1 MGQATQE
8 LLIPF
13 LGALQASVAVLLT
26 ISVGVIASQ
35 FQLIGIDSSKEISK
49 VAVRLFLPALLIVN
63 VGSQLHSDTAFRYVP
78 IVIWSIFYQLASLAV
93 GVAASKFFKLPKWV
107 TPAFAF
113 NNTTSLPLLLVQSLD
128 AAGILSGL
136 DSSSGVVDRAKSYF
150 LVNAMISNSLT
161 FALGPKF
168 LDCPDDI
175 EASDPKDPMNNR
187 HHAEELESQQEE
199 DVQENEETSL
209 LPQRA
214 ARHTTRGAYS
224 ILARCQTAF
233 AALPT
238 PVQETLSF
246 LSMFLN
252 PPFIG
257 TCIGA
262 LIGLVPALHTLFFED
277 QQHGG
282 YLNAWLTAALK
293 NVGELF
299 AALQVIVVGIKLS
312 SSLLKWKKG
321 ESSGHMPWDL
331 GWSSRLCALFCG
343 RPSLSRSFTLL
354 RQRRG
359 PWIKIPFCDV
369 SGADE
374 TQKLSIAKFLTVQ
387 VTRHG
392 DDPHATCTADAT
404 KWDAEE
410 PCSASSHTPSTVGAC
425 NDLHTMTKG
434 PSAVANV
441 ALTIIG
447 M

>member
-1 MGQATQE
+1 
-8 LLIPF
+8 
-13 LGALQASVAVLLT
+13 
-26 ISVGVIASQ
+26 
-35 FQLIGIDSSKEISK
+35 
-49 VAVRLFLPALLIVN
+49 
-63 VGSQLHSDTAFRYVP
+63 
-78 IVIWSIFYQLASLAV
+78 
-93 GVAASKFFKLPKWV
+93 
-107 TPAFAF
+107 
-113 NNTTSLPLLLVQSLD
+113 
-128 AAGILSGL
+128 
-136 DSSSGVVDRAKSYF
+136 
-150 LVNAMISNSLT
+150 MISNSLT

-187 HHAEELESQQEE
+187 DHAEELESQQEE

-238 PVQETLSF
+238 WVQETLSF

-321 ESSGHMPWDL
+321 ESSGHMPW
-331 GWSSRLCALFCG
+331 
-343 RPSLSRSFTLL
+343 
-354 RQRRG
+354 G
-359 PWIKIPFCDV
+359 PWVVVTLVRFVLWPAIAIPLIYVFATKTGTLDQDPILWFAMMLMPTGPPALSITAMADV

-374 TQKLSIAKFLTVQ
+374 TQKLSLAKFLTVISI
-387 VTRHG
+387 V
-392 DDPHATCTADAT
+392 
-404 KWDAEE
+404 
-410 PCSASSHTPSTVGAC
+410 S
-425 NDLHTMTKG
+425 
-434 PSAVANV
+434 
-441 ALTIIG
+441 
-447 M
+447 

>member
-1 MGQATQE
+1 MGQATEE

-13 LGALQASVAVLLT
+13 LGALQASIAVLLT
-26 ISVGVIASQ
+26 IFVGVIASQ

-63 VGSQLHSDTAFRYVP
+63 VGSQLHSDTAFRYIP
-78 IVIWSIFYQLASLAV
+78 IVIWSIFYQLGSLAI
-93 GVAASKFFKLPKWV
+93 GVAATKLFNLPKWV

-136 DSSSGVVDRAKSYF
+136 DSSSDVVDRAKSYF

-175 EASDPKDPMNNR
+175 DAADPKDPMNDQED
-187 HHAEELESQQEE
+187 AEDLESQE
-199 DVQENEETSL
+199 DDAVQTNEQTSL

-214 ARHTTRGAYS
+214 ARSATHTSYS
-224 ILARCQTAF
+224 LLARCQTAF

-238 PVQETLSF
+238 SLQQTLTF
-246 LSMFLN
+246 LTMFLN

-257 TCIGA
+257 TCIGV

-293 NVGELF
+293 NVGDLF

-321 ESSGHMPWDL
+321 EASGAMPW
-331 GWSSRLCALFCG
+331 
-343 RPSLSRSFTLL
+343 
-354 RQRRG
+354 G
-359 PWIKIPFCDV
+359 PWALVTLVRFVLWPAIAIPLVYVFATKTQVLDAEPILWFAMMLMPTGPPALSITAMADV

-374 TQKLSIAKFLTVQ
+374 EQKLSIAKFLTVSYA
-387 VTRHG
+387 VS
-392 DDPHATCTADAT
+392 PLICFAV
-404 KWDAEE
+404 
-410 PCSASSHTPSTVGAC
+410 VGA
-425 NDLHTMTKG
+425 LKA
-434 PSAVANV
+434 SQAAVQT
-441 ALTIIG
+441 L
-447 M
+447 